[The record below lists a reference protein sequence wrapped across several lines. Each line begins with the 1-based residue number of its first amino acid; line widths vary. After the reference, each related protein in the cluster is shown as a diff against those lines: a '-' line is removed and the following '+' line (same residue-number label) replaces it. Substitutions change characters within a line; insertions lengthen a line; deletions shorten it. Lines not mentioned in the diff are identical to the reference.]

1 MSRLMR
7 RGRRHIPSPLD
18 FSRSVAAN
26 VESSSPARF
35 LSPRQLVTVVPS
47 QATALPTPIQ
57 SILTT
62 TVFQTVAP
70 TALSKT
76 PSTPS
81 TPAAPLQTQIPTTT
95 FSSSGMPLPTLPT
108 LQVDETVAGGG
119 SGSTTVVD
127 VAQGSNTTVIIGVAG
142 AGKRLS
148 CLHCS
153 DKSSKSPDL
162 LANVID
168 D

>member
-1 MSRLMR
+1 MR
-7 RGRRHIPSPLD
+7 RGRRHTPSPLNI
-18 FSRSVAAN
+18 SRSVAAN

-70 TALSKT
+70 TALPKT

-81 TPAAPLQTQIPTTT
+81 TPAAPLQTQIPTST
-95 FSSSGMPLPTLPT
+95 FSSSVMPLPTLAPT

-119 SGSTTVVD
+119 SPSTTVVD

-148 CLHCS
+148 RPLTLGKHH
-153 DKSSKSPDL
+153 
-162 LANVID
+162 
-168 D
+168 